1 MNEKNE
7 RENPPNSQANQ
18 NDTRPVIVTIGASAG
33 GVSALH
39 HFFEALPEQSGA
51 AYVVVVH
58 LDPVHRSEMPA
69 ILAAKTRMPVVQVS
83 EQQRLEADHVYV
95 IPPDRRLQ
103 MVDHEISTS
112 RAASACQ
119 LIYSFVRSRNGSAMA
134 LP

>member
-69 ILAAKTRMPVVQVS
+69 ILAAKTNASMPRSAIATGV
-83 EQQRLEADHVYV
+83 ADFE
-95 IPPDRRLQ
+95 PPIR
-103 MVDHEISTS
+103 
-112 RAASACQ
+112 
-119 LIYSFVRSRNGSAMA
+119 
-134 LP
+134 